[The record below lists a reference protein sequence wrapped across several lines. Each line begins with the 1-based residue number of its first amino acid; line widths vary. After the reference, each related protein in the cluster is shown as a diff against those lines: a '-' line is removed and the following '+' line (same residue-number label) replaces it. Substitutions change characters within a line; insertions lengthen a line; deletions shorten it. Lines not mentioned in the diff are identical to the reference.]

1 MKMCGSRFIRV
12 IFSIMVLAM
21 AGVGFAQAASYVSSP
36 ATFSWID
43 PSAHARIAWSN
54 PTQGTGG
61 CDPIGDDSITVPINI
76 GFTFN
81 FGGVNYTQLRV
92 MSNGRLQFNNTYC
105 GAGTQNITPR
115 TYTLPYPNTNL
126 IKTMKV
132 YGADID
138 TSPNGSGDG
147 PGTTTCP
154 ASTCYASYTIT
165 PLGTVPNRQFVVTWV
180 NTPDWGSTGSYF
192 NLQMILNENGSFVY
206 QYGASNNPDG
216 GKADIGWELT
226 TTDYGLVQYA
236 DIGSLAGT
244 AVKFTRFSASGVLGV
259 FNAFDSN
266 TPPGPVT
273 GVIQTKIAGQP
284 FNLDIVAVKNNGT
297 LDTKY
302 KGAVQV
308 ELVDATSGGA
318 CTSLPSILSLGTFT
332 FQKNNNGRLT
342 ISNIQF
348 NDARANLRVR
358 ISESNGKGKGNGNN
372 TSVACSTD
380 NFALRPAYFLATAT
394 DTAWLTPGTG
404 RTLNNTAASGGVVH
418 KAGQPFSVTATAV
431 NAMGATTAGY
441 QNSTPMLTA
450 TTVLLPSG
458 GTLGTLSAGAW
469 SVASGVIVSN
479 SAAYSEAG
487 AVSMQMTDAAFAA
500 VDAMD
505 GTPPCQLTI
514 GDQCDSSNNPV
525 PWVPATAVGRFVPDH
540 FSVTASNTPSFKT
553 FNDATCTSRSFTY
566 IGQGFGYVTAPQALI
581 TAQNAAGVTTQN
593 YRDALWRP
601 VPAFAYSSPSGTLDT
616 GLATT
621 PTVVSNND
629 GTGSE
634 NVNGTDLL
642 AYARNLTTPQAPFN
656 ANISLNLSVA
666 DPSEAGVTGNG
677 TINTTTP
684 AVFNGTGSGIAFDSG
699 NAFRYGRLKLGNAFG
714 SETLDLPIPLE
725 AQYWNGTFFVTNG
738 SDNCTSLNA
747 GNIALGNYTKGL
759 TPTNMGAS
767 HISLGGA
774 FVNGKGSLKLTK
786 PSSAA
791 LGSVDVAVNLGLGLA
806 SIDQSCPAWTTTS
819 NGAGM
824 AYLRGRWCGA
834 NYDRDSRARVTFG
847 IYKNANEFIYMR
859 EMY

>member
-1 MKMCGSRFIRV
+1 MKMCGPRFIRTV
-12 IFSIMVLAM
+12 LSITVLAM
-21 AGVGFAQAASYVSSP
+21 AGIGFVQAASYVNSP
-36 ATFSWID
+36 TTFSWID

-54 PTQGTGG
+54 PTQGMGV
-61 CDPIGDDSITVPINI
+61 CDTIGDDSITAPINI

-81 FGGVNYTQLRV
+81 FGGVNYTQLRI

-105 GAGTQNITPR
+105 GAGTQNIAPR
-115 TYTLPYPNTNL
+115 TYTLPYPSTNL
-126 IKTMKV
+126 INTMKV

-138 TSPNGSGDG
+138 TSLYGSGGG
-147 PGTTTCP
+147 PEPTTCP
-154 ASTCYASYTIT
+154 ASTCYVSYTAT
-165 PLGTVPNRQFVVTWV
+165 PLGTAPNRQFVVTWV
-180 NTPDWGSTGSYF
+180 NTPDWSSTGSYF
-192 NLQMILNENGSFVY
+192 NLQIILNENGSFVY

-216 GKADIGWELT
+216 GKADIGWELM

-236 DIGSLAGT
+236 NIGSLVGT
-244 AVKFTRFSASGVLGV
+244 AIKFTRFSASGVLGV

-266 TPPGPVT
+266 TLPGSAT

-297 LDTKY
+297 LDTNY
-302 KGAVQV
+302 KGDVQV
-308 ELVDATSGGA
+308 ELVDTSSGGA
-318 CTSLPSILSLGTFT
+318 CTGLPSILSLGTFT

-348 NDARANLRVR
+348 NDAQANLRVR
-358 ISESNGKGKGNGNN
+358 ISKSNGNGNN

-394 DTAWLTPGTG
+394 DTDWQTPGTG
-404 RTLNNTAASGGVVH
+404 RVLNNTAASGGVVH
-418 KAGQPFSVTATAV
+418 KAGQPFGVTATAV
-431 NAMGATTAGY
+431 SVAGATTTGY
-441 QNSTPMLTA
+441 QNSTPTLTA
-450 TTVLLPSG
+450 TAVLLPSG
-458 GTLGTLSAGAW
+458 GTLGTLSGGVW
-469 SVASGVIVSN
+469 SVASGVAVSN

-487 AVSMQMTDAAFAA
+487 TISMQMTDAAFAA

-505 GTPPCQLTI
+505 GTPPCLLTI

-525 PWVPATAVGRFVPDH
+525 PWVPATPVGRFVPDH
-540 FSVTASNTPSFKT
+540 FSVTASNTPVFRT
-553 FNDATCTSRSFTY
+553 FNDPACTSRSFTY
-566 IGQGFGYVTAPQALI
+566 IGQGFGYATAPQALI

-593 YRDALWRP
+593 YRGVLWRP
-601 VPAFAYSSPSGTLDT
+601 LPAFAYNSPSGTLDT

-642 AYARNLTTPQAPFN
+642 AYVRNPTTPQAPFN
-656 ANISLNLSVA
+656 ANISLNLSVT

-677 TINTTTP
+677 TISTTTP

-714 SETLDLPIPLE
+714 SEALDLPVPLE
-725 AQYWNGTFFVTNG
+725 AQYWNGTVFVTNS
-738 SDNCTSLNA
+738 SDSCTSLNA

-759 TPTNMGAS
+759 NATNMGAS
-767 HISLGGA
+767 HISMGGA

-786 PSSAA
+786 PSPAA
-791 LGSVDVAVNLGLGLA
+791 SGSVDIAVNLGLGLG
-806 SIDQSCPAWTTTS
+806 SVDQSCPAWAATS

-824 AYLRGRWCGA
+824 AYLRGKWCGA

-847 IYKNANEFIYMR
+847 IYKNANDFIYMR